1 MGTRSGLLLWQMN
14 LCSCYVAVFVTL
26 GDVEGASWNCYGSLG
41 AFPSI
46 LSVIYCPGSRRRT
59 RGYGVVAVCSYLV
72 QLLVLAYVG
81 TAEGMVLRIGG
92 YLGLLVLL
100 NLIRDPLVY
109 GAELLSVA
117 IFRVHWFYF
126 QTHVRVKLP
135 HLLQALLTAVR
146 FRYYY
151 QYAQRALL
159 VFAAVM

>member
-26 GDVEGASWNCYGSLG
+26 GDVEGASWHCYGSLG

-46 LSVIYCPGSRRRT
+46 LSVIYCPGSKPRT
-59 RGYGVVAVCSYLV
+59 RDYGVVAVCSYLV
-72 QLLVLAYVG
+72 QLLALA
-81 TAEGMVLRIGG
+81 
-92 YLGLLVLL
+92 
-100 NLIRDPLVY
+100 LIRDPLVY

-117 IFRVHWFYF
+117 IFRVRWFYF

-135 HLLQALLTAVR
+135 HLLQALLTAVG